1 MIKGD
6 PYSIAVQLTLPK
18 GLKVLYLSGYVLALS
33 ILSGRGQARDF
44 RCILVDQVLPPIYF
58 CS

>member
-18 GLKVLYLSGYVLALS
+18 GLKVLYLSGYVLALFS
-33 ILSGRGQARDF
+33 VAEDRREALG
-44 RCILVDQVLPPIYF
+44 VY
-58 CS
+58 